1 MSGIFSGAHAPKP
14 MAKTVISGPSIV
26 PFFYN
31 TKRPSANFDKH
42 TGKNSL
48 ISREQAFLH
57 SDPNQSNRQDQEARL
72 LIP

>member
-1 MSGIFSGAHAPKP
+1 MPP
-14 MAKTVISGPSIV
+14 MPMTKNGKIRPFDRS
-26 PFFYN
+26 FFYN

-48 ISREQAFLH
+48 ISREQAFFAFRT
-57 SDPNQSNRQDQEARL
+57 NQSNRQDQEARL